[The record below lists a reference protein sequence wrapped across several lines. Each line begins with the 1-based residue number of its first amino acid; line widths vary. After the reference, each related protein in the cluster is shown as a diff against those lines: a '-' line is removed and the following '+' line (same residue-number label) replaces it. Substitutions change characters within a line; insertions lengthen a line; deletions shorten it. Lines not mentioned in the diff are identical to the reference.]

1 MMKRKKY
8 VEAMG
13 SVTVETVTARL
24 VGMEINASSSVTSP
38 PGKASEDAH
47 LQMAKS
53 AATEERVFVVNVL
66 AMMLIRLGTGETF
79 MGTHAS
85 VMKGTV
91 ELFMIDT
98 LMISAQVTGSVTVDD
113 VTAEQAGMERI
124 VSTQRPVHCQWRR
137 APGSVRVALTCLALE
152 EANVNVADALVTL
165 QGTAGCTARPAS
177 VMTGAVKT
185 WRVWSVEA
193 MAHAP
198 VVVVFVRKDGLAS
211 SANTQGSV
219 T

>member
-1 MMKRKKY
+1 MMKQKKY

-24 VGMEINASSSVTSP
+24 VGMEINVNSSVTSP

-53 AATEERVFVVNVL
+53 AATEEHVFVVNVL
-66 AMMLIRLGTGETF
+66 AMMLIQLGTGETF
-79 MGTHAS
+79 MGTRAS
-85 VMKGTV
+85 AMKGTA
-91 ELFMIDT
+91 EPFMIGI
-98 LMISAQVTGSVTVDD
+98 LMISVQVMDSVTVDD
-113 VTAEQAGMERI
+113 VTAEQAGMGRI
-124 VSTQRPVHCQWRR
+124 VSTHGPAHCQLRR
-137 APGSVRVALTCLALE
+137 APRSARVALTCFVLE
-152 EANVNVADALVTL
+152 GANVNVADVLVTL
-165 QGTAGCTARPAS
+165 QETAGCMERPVS
-177 VMTGAVKT
+177 VMTAAVKT
-185 WRVWSVEA
+185 WRAWSVEA

-211 SANTQGSV
+211 SASTHGSV

>member
-1 MMKRKKY
+1 MMKQKKY

-38 PGKASEDAH
+38 PGKANEDAH

-53 AATEERVFVVNVL
+53 VATEEHVYVVNVL

-79 MGTHAS
+79 MGTRAN
-85 VMKGTV
+85 VMKGTA

-98 LMISAQVTGSVTVDD
+98 LMISVQVMGSVTVEN
-113 VTAEQAGMERI
+113 VTAEQGGMGRN
-124 VSTQRPVHCQWRR
+124 VSTQGTVHCQLRR
-137 APGSVRVALTCLALE
+137 APRSARVALIFLVLE
-152 EANVNVADALVTL
+152 GADANVADALVTL
-165 QGTAGCTARPAS
+165 QETAESMARPVS

-185 WRVWSVEA
+185 WMVWSVEA
-193 MAHAP
+193 MARAP
-198 VVVVFVRKDGLAS
+198 VVTVFVKKDGLVS
-211 SANTQGSV
+211 SVNTCRSV
-219 T
+219 I